1 MAQINTKDDL
11 LKRAGAVFGELRK
24 NGDDKRSAQLAGI
37 IRKWLRK
44 EVYIALTGHYSAGK
58 SSLLNALLQEDVLP
72 TSPIPTSANLVLVR
86 RGEMKTTLHTID
98 GRYAR
103 MDGSYDKEKVQ
114 AYCRD
119 GSQIEMVEIE
129 GPFLGI
135 APQAVLIDT
144 PGIDSTDDA
153 HFLSASSI
161 LHQADA
167 LFYVVHYNHVHSEEN
182 VKFLRSIKDQIPN
195 IFFIVNQIDRHDEAE
210 TGFHAYK
217 KQVLDMLQK
226 EGIDEDHLFFT
237 SVTEAGHP
245 LNEFTRLHA
254 VLERLQHQSEQQ
266 LKAYTEQK
274 ISSLIHDH
282 IKMLI
287 SDEDTA
293 LSEETASLREKV
305 ESVKARLADLI
316 EQEKRAEEQIK
327 KDIHT
332 IAQNANLTPFEMREL
347 AKSYLESIEK
357 GFKKGFLFSKAKT
370 LEEKQKRKEVFLA
383 DVQKR
388 VQAEIDWHV
397 IEAIKAFMN
406 RFNVQSDE
414 LLRDVLQ
421 FRTKVDENELLR
433 SQKKGA
439 ELTPEYVLNYT
450 KELAENIR
458 RKAKRQAQPLIDQ
471 LKTFIKERSGLQAEA
486 MKVEYEAEQAKL
498 AELESR
504 LIEQQKSYEK
514 ANRLWDQWEHGDQ
527 SELPANWYAEEKKPL
542 EKPFDARRAEPVRVQ
557 GENSSRKDDV
567 LHPKKGVSEYIEHFF
582 DLARFLA
589 DIPALEKQRKAF
601 LDKTE
606 RLHTR
611 QFTLALFGAFSSG
624 KSSFANALC
633 GRKVLPSSP
642 TPTTATINKIT
653 KPSGTKRNG
662 TAEVVFK
669 TEEEIRAELDQL
681 LEGKM
686 AAAKGSAF
694 GEKLG
699 NLLKKG
705 DLDDDERLLIKNF
718 LKAYE
723 RYGSYINDRE
733 ILTISAEDLHPYVA
747 EEQTACAVRE
757 VTVYLST
764 PVTEKGIT
772 IVDTPGASSMN
783 KRHTELAFQYMKDAD
798 ALLYLTYYQHAFS
811 KADRSFLRKLGL
823 IKDAF
828 SMDKMFF
835 ILNAADLAENPA
847 ELQTVEDYVR
857 GELLKEGIQNPHLY
871 HVSSKQELSKKA
883 SPNNDFSRLKRE
895 LDDFI
900 ENGLAR
906 TAVEELLDEGKKLC
920 ETVFQ
925 LRCSLHR
932 SAEEKEAEQKRIAK
946 AYQAALAVI
955 EEAEKGSSILQ
966 MTEKDVEEQFYHMR
980 QRLAFYA
987 HDLFKAAIHPGLQ
1000 NGDWRANLQTALKS
1014 CLKEYEFEFLQELK
1028 ALDIRMEN
1036 IMLKYAGEQW
1046 ANAVK
1051 ERLAD
1056 NPYFAVHITADRPET
1071 GSWETAAASA
1081 DEGEFADELK
1091 MFKTPKAFFQQNGKA
1106 RLVEAFTAKLS
1117 AITDEWIQREKRT
1130 CLKRCKTS
1138 AGQLQ
1143 KAAVLSAKA
1152 QLEEQKEAYFHEPLE
1167 SAERENIEKAHNLAG
1182 EWLRSS

>member
-11 LKRAGAVFGELRK
+11 MKRAGAVFGELTK

-86 RGEMKTTLHTID
+86 RGEMKTTLHTVD
-98 GRYAR
+98 GRYAQ
-103 MDGSYDKEKVQ
+103 MDDSYDKEKVQ

-119 GSQIEMVEIE
+119 GSQIEMVEIG
-129 GPFLGI
+129 GPFSGI

-153 HFLSASSI
+153 HFLSAYSI

-182 VKFLRSIKDQIPN
+182 VKFLRSIKDKIPN

-210 TGFHAYK
+210 TDFHAYK
-217 KQVLDMLQK
+217 KQVLDMLLK
-226 EGIDEDHLFFT
+226 EGISEEHLFFT
-237 SVTEAGHP
+237 SVTAADHP
-245 LNEFTRLHA
+245 LNEFNRLRA
-254 VLERLQHQSEQQ
+254 ELERLQHQSEQQ
-266 LKAYTEQK
+266 LQAYTEQK
-274 ISSLIHDH
+274 ISSLIHEH

-293 LSEETASLREKV
+293 LSEETASLRETVDTLK
-305 ESVKARLADLI
+305 SQLADLT

-327 KDIHT
+327 KDIQT
-332 IAQNANLTPFEMREL
+332 IAQNANITPFEMREL

-357 GFKKGFLFSKAKT
+357 GFKKGILFSKAKT
-370 LEEKQKRKEVFLA
+370 LEEKQKRKEAFLA

-397 IEAIKAFMN
+397 IEAIKAFMKC
-406 RFNVQSDE
+406 FNVQNDE
-414 LLRDVLQ
+414 MLREVLQ
-421 FRTKVDENELLR
+421 FRTVIDENDLLR
-433 SQKKGA
+433 SRKKGA

-471 LKTFIKERSGLQAEA
+471 LKTFIKERSVLQAEA
-486 MKVEYEAEQAKL
+486 IKAEYDAEQAKL
-498 AELESR
+498 AERERR

-514 ANRLWDQWEHGDQ
+514 ANRLWDQWEHGNQ
-527 SELPANWYAEEKKPL
+527 SDLPANWYAAERKPL
-542 EKPFDARRAEPVRVQ
+542 EKTLDAKRAEPVRAQ
-557 GENSSRKDDV
+557 GENSSRKDEA
-567 LHPKKGVSEYIEHFF
+567 LHPKKGVSESIEHFF
-582 DLARFLA
+582 ELARILA

-601 LDKTE
+601 LHKTE

-633 GRKVLPSSP
+633 GRKVLPLSP

-653 KPSGTKRNG
+653 KPSGIKRDG
-662 TAEVVFK
+662 TAEVAFK
-669 TEEEIRAELDQL
+669 TEGEITAELDQL
-681 LEGKM
+681 LDGKM
-686 AAAKGSAF
+686 ASAKGSAF
-694 GEKLG
+694 GEKLK
-699 NLLKKG
+699 NLLKKEE
-705 DLDDDERLLIKNF
+705 LHDDERLLIKNF
-718 LKAYE
+718 LKAYK
-723 RYGSYINDRE
+723 RYGSYINDQE
-733 ILTISAEDLHPYVA
+733 ILTISADDLHPYVA

-798 ALLYLTYYQHAFS
+798 ALLYLTYYQHSFS

-835 ILNAADLAENPA
+835 ILNAADLAKSPV

-871 HVSSKQELSKKA
+871 HVSSKQELNKKT
-883 SPNNDFSRLKRE
+883 SPYNDFSRLKRE

-925 LRCSLHR
+925 LRGSLHR
-932 SAEEKEAEQKRIAK
+932 SAEEKEAEQKRVAK
-946 AYQAALAVI
+946 AYQEALAAI

-966 MTEKDVEEQFYHMR
+966 MTEKDVEEQFYHMK
-980 QRLAFYA
+980 QRLAFFA

-1036 IMLKYAGEQW
+1036 LMLKFAGEQW

-1051 ERLAD
+1051 ERLAG
-1056 NPYFAVHITADRPET
+1056 NPYFSVHIQADRPET
-1071 GSWETAAASA
+1071 ESWETTEASA
-1081 DEGEFADELK
+1081 DEGEFTDELK
-1091 MFKTPKAFFQQNGKA
+1091 MFKTPKTFFQQNGKA

-1117 AITDEWIQREKRT
+1117 AITDNWIQREKQT
-1130 CLKRCKTS
+1130 FLNRCKTS

-1152 QLEEQKEAYFHEPLE
+1152 QLEEQKEAYFHEALE
-1167 SAERENIEKAHNLAG
+1167 SAERENIEKAHALAG
-1182 EWLRSS
+1182 EWLRSC

>member
-11 LKRAGAVFGELRK
+11 MKRAGAVFGELRK

-98 GRYAR
+98 GRYAE

-129 GPFLGI
+129 GPFSGI

-182 VKFLRSIKDQIPN
+182 VKFLRSIKDKIPN

-210 TGFHAYK
+210 TGFHDYK
-217 KQVLDMLQK
+217 KQVLDMLLK
-226 EGIDEDHLFFT
+226 EGINEDHLFFT
-237 SVTEAGHP
+237 SVTAADHP
-245 LNEFTRLHA
+245 LNEFNRLRA
-254 VLERLQHQSEQQ
+254 ALERLQHQSEQQ
-266 LKAYTEQK
+266 LKVYTEQK
-274 ISSLIHDH
+274 ISSLIHEH

-293 LSEETASLREKV
+293 LSEETASLRENV
-305 ESVKARLADLI
+305 ETLKAQLADLA
-316 EQEKRAEEQIK
+316 EQEKRAEEHIK
-327 KDIHT
+327 KDIQT
-332 IAQNANLTPFEMREL
+332 IAQNANITPFEMREL

-370 LEEKQKRKEVFLA
+370 LEEKQKRKEAFLA

-414 LLRDVLQ
+414 MLREVLQ
-421 FRTKVDENELLR
+421 FRTMIDEKELLR

-471 LKTFIKERSGLQAEA
+471 LKTFIKERSDLQAEA
-486 MKVEYEAEQAKL
+486 MKAEYEAEQAKL
-498 AELESR
+498 AERESR

-514 ANRLWDQWEHGDQ
+514 ANRLWDQWEHGDLN
-527 SELPANWYAEEKKPL
+527 ELPANWYAAEKKPL
-542 EKPFDARRAEPVRVQ
+542 EKPLDAGRAEPVRAQ
-557 GENSSRKDDV
+557 GENSSRKDEA
-567 LHPKKGVSEYIEHFF
+567 LHLKKGVSAYIEHFF
-582 DLARFLA
+582 ELARFLA
-589 DIPALEKQRKAF
+589 DIPVLEKQRKAF

-611 QFTLALFGAFSSG
+611 QLTLALFGAFSSG

-653 KPSGTKRNG
+653 KPSGTKRDG
-662 TAEVVFK
+662 TAEVAFK
-669 TEEEIRAELDQL
+669 TEGEITAELDQL
-681 LEGKM
+681 LDGKM
-686 AAAKGSAF
+686 AATKGSVF

-699 NLLKKG
+699 NLLKKRE
-705 DLDDDERLLIKNF
+705 LHDDERLLIKNF

-723 RYGSYINDRE
+723 RYGSYINDQE
-733 ILTISAEDLHPYVA
+733 ILTISADDLHPYVA

-835 ILNAADLAENPA
+835 ILNAADLAESPV

-871 HVSSKQELSKKA
+871 HVSSKQELSQKA
-883 SPNNDFSRLKRE
+883 SPYNDFSRLKRE

-900 ENGLAR
+900 EHGLAR

-925 LRCSLHR
+925 LRRSLHR
-932 SAEEKEAEQKRIAK
+932 SAEETEAEQKRIAK
-946 AYQAALAVI
+946 AYQEALAAI

-1036 IMLKYAGEQW
+1036 MMLKFAGEQW

-1051 ERLAD
+1051 ERLAG
-1056 NPYFAVHITADRPET
+1056 NSYFSVHIQAERPENDN
-1071 GSWETAAASA
+1071 WETAEASA
-1081 DEGEFADELK
+1081 DEGEFTDELK
-1091 MFKTPKAFFQQNGKA
+1091 MFKTPKTFFQQNGKA

-1117 AITDEWIQREKRT
+1117 AITDKWIQREKQT
-1130 CLKRCKTS
+1130 FLNRCKTS

-1167 SAERENIEKAHNLAG
+1167 SAERENIEKAHALAG
-1182 EWLRSS
+1182 EWLRSC